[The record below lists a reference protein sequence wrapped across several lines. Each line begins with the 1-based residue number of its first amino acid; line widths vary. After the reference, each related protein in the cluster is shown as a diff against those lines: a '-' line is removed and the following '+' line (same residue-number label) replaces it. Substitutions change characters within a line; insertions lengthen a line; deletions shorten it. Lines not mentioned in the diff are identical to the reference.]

1 MTVALALLQGFVIVF
16 LYGALSRSVRTLG
29 NSRVDTRLLYAPCY
43 DFLHLAVLKQ
53 RRADVRAAVSSRLP
67 WRRGRPPRTA
77 ELTVGCRAA
86 LVTPFSIWRVLTG
99 GPSMRSSCAP
109 TMNSAHRLSVDA
121 ILCLGGRVY
130 RCGLRMR
137 RVPDRCLGCCTRSR
151 RSGFGGPFEKSI
163 HWRWPRQESSDLA

>member
-1 MTVALALLQGFVIVF
+1 MTVALPLPVRFVDCLPLRRVV
-16 LYGALSRSVRTLG
+16 LADGRSVRTLG

-99 GPSMRSSCAP
+99 GLSMRSSCAP
-109 TMNSAHRLSVDA
+109 SMSSAYRLAVDA
-121 ILCLGGRVY
+121 IDDERQRSSFRFCLASTPILKMTVPSRWKTPGHRDRGRFP
-130 RCGLRMR
+130 GDR
-137 RVPDRCLGCCTRSR
+137 RYCP
-151 RSGFGGPFEKSI
+151 K
-163 HWRWPRQESSDLA
+163 